1 MLVKI
6 LRTLDLKKAGY
17 KIKFGSLAKRQSSLL
32 VDPFTTIN
40 LICIGVCQESTSG
53 EIHVTS

>member
-6 LRTLDLKKAGY
+6 LRTLDLKKAGS
-17 KIKFGSLAKRQSSLL
+17 KIKFGSLTKQSSLL